1 MRAKLTFWNV
11 AAGLPK
17 NRPNGPGIEFFMT
30 GNCECLLL
38 ARRRH
43 TAEFYVGTPLGKK
56 GKTKRVEDVNDIV
69 AGEALRLRH
78 ALRPTP

>member
-1 MRAKLTFWNV
+1 
-11 AAGLPK
+11 
-17 NRPNGPGIEFFMT
+17 MT
-30 GNCECLLL
+30 GNCERLLL

-69 AGEALRLRH
+69 AGEALWFRH